1 MPSLNN
7 AWSFVLWSCIVTTTV
22 LPIIKNVVANTLI
35 RSTGQPPWRF
45 IELAAMASVY
55 LLGIAFH
62 GVFTI
67 KGLISFIFVF
77 VGRALNT
84 LDAVS
89 DDQLLIQRKNSGK
102 HEMAELSH
110 MKSSSL
116 DEESHSADESAQ
128 NV

>member
-1 MPSLNN
+1 
-7 AWSFVLWSCIVTTTV
+7 
-22 LPIIKNVVANTLI
+22 
-35 RSTGQPPWRF
+35 
-45 IELAAMASVY
+45 MASVY